1 MADLLKILAALLI
14 TGLNAFFVV
23 SEYALVS
30 IRPARLEELIAQGN
44 SRAELV
50 LKMTQKRDTYI
61 SAVQL
66 GITAS
71 SLILGWFCGPLLA
84 GIIADGFDLIGE
96 HWYDDGVVVLCAFLL
111 IVFVHVVFGELVPRV
126 ISLAHVERA
135 AMAIA
140 YPLIFFHYLMY
151 PLVVFF
157 NKAAKAVLKALK
169 MDKVPTEDISRSE
182 EELRMIV
189 SASEQGGKLDHM
201 ESRLLDNVFDF
212 ADRVAR
218 EVMVPRQ
225 DMVCLYV
232 EDSFEKNIAKVMATR
247 HTRYPLVHED
257 KDHVLGVV
265 HVRSLINIKDSE
277 KENFDMRSRMSPIM
291 VVPESMDISKVLQT
305 MQQKRVQ
312 LVVVADEYGG
322 TAGLVTLED
331 LMESIFGNIQDEYDN
346 EQEEI
351 FRVSEN
357 EFTVDGTTSID
368 EISDLTDTELPEGD
382 YDTIAG
388 LVTDLLGRIPK
399 ENEHPSVQVCGLT
412 ITVLEI
418 EDQRLSRLL
427 IVKNAPRRTPEEET
441 HED

>member
-126 ISLAHVERA
+126 ISLAHVEHA

-169 MDKVPTEDISRSE
+169 WIRCRRK
-182 EELRMIV
+182 
-189 SASEQGGKLDHM
+189 
-201 ESRLLDNVFDF
+201 
-212 ADRVAR
+212 
-218 EVMVPRQ
+218 
-225 DMVCLYV
+225 
-232 EDSFEKNIAKVMATR
+232 
-247 HTRYPLVHED
+247 
-257 KDHVLGVV
+257 
-265 HVRSLINIKDSE
+265 
-277 KENFDMRSRMSPIM
+277 
-291 VVPESMDISKVLQT
+291 
-305 MQQKRVQ
+305 
-312 LVVVADEYGG
+312 
-322 TAGLVTLED
+322 
-331 LMESIFGNIQDEYDN
+331 
-346 EQEEI
+346 I
-351 FRVSEN
+351 FRAVRKSC
-357 EFTVDGTTSID
+357 V
-368 EISDLTDTELPEGD
+368 
-382 YDTIAG
+382 
-388 LVTDLLGRIPK
+388 
-399 ENEHPSVQVCGLT
+399 
-412 ITVLEI
+412 
-418 EDQRLSRLL
+418 
-427 IVKNAPRRTPEEET
+427 
-441 HED
+441 

>member
-1 MADLLKILAALLI
+1 MRMW
-14 TGLNAFFVV
+14 
-23 SEYALVS
+23 SM
-30 IRPARLEELIAQGN
+30 R
-44 SRAELV
+44 
-50 LKMTQKRDTYI
+50 
-61 SAVQL
+61 
-66 GITAS
+66 
-71 SLILGWFCGPLLA
+71 
-84 GIIADGFDLIGE
+84 
-96 HWYDDGVVVLCAFLL
+96 L

-126 ISLAHVERA
+126 ISLAHVEHA

-322 TAGLVTLED
+322 TAGLVTMED
-331 LMESIFGNIQDEYDN
+331 LLEEIVGDIQDEHDADK
-346 EQEEI
+346 EEEVVH
-351 FRVSEN
+351 RA
-357 EFTVDGTTSID
+357 DGTYEFDGMVLLDDI
-368 EISDLTDTELPEGD
+368 
-382 YDTIAG
+382 
-388 LVTDLLGRIPK
+388 TDLLHIK
-399 ENEHPSVQVCGLT
+399 FEE
-412 ITVLEI
+412 
-418 EDQRLSRLL
+418 
-427 IVKNAPRRTPEEET
+427 PEEDTIGGLVFGLLERKPEPGDKIEVDGWSFEVLRAEGFRVT
-441 HED
+441 RVRAAKQPEMPVYADE

>member
-14 TGLNAFFVV
+14 TGLNAFFVI

-30 IRPARLEELIAQGN
+30 VRPARLEELVAQGN
-44 SRAELV
+44 SRAALV
-50 LKMTQKRDTYI
+50 LKMTQKRDTYV

-84 GIIADGFDLIGE
+84 GLIADGFDLIGE

-126 ISLAHVERA
+126 ISLAHVEQS

-140 YPLIFFHYLMY
+140 YPLIAFRYVMY
-151 PLVVFF
+151 PLVAFF
-157 NKAAKAVLKALK
+157 NKVAKAVLKALK
-169 MDKVPTEDISRSE
+169 IDKVETEDISRSE
-182 EELRMIV
+182 KELRMIV

-232 EDSFEKNIAKVMATR
+232 EDSFEKNIEKVLATR

-257 KDHVLGVV
+257 KDHVLGVI
-265 HVRSLINIKDSE
+265 HVRSLINVKDDE
-277 KENFDMRSRMSPIM
+277 KAGFDMRSRMSSIV

-322 TAGLVTLED
+322 TAGLVTMED
-331 LMESIFGNIQDEYDN
+331 LLEEIVGDIQDEHDADK
-346 EQEEI
+346 EEEVVH
-351 FRVSEN
+351 RA
-357 EFTVDGTTSID
+357 DGTYEFDGMVLLDDI
-368 EISDLTDTELPEGD
+368 
-382 YDTIAG
+382 
-388 LVTDLLGRIPK
+388 TDLLHIK
-399 ENEHPSVQVCGLT
+399 FEE
-412 ITVLEI
+412 
-418 EDQRLSRLL
+418 
-427 IVKNAPRRTPEEET
+427 PEEDTIGGLVFGLLERKP
-441 HED
+441 EPGDKIQVDGWCFEVLRAEGFRVMRVRASKEPEVPVYADE

>member
-169 MDKVPTEDISRSE
+169 LDNVPMEDISRSE

-232 EDSFEKNIAKVMATR
+232 EDSFEKNVAKVMATR

-277 KENFDMRSRMSPIM
+277 KENFDIRSRMSPII

-322 TAGLVTLED
+322 TAGLVTMED
-331 LMESIFGNIQDEYDN
+331 LLEEIVGDIQDEHDADK
-346 EQEEI
+346 EEEVVH
-351 FRVSEN
+351 RA
-357 EFTVDGTTSID
+357 DGTYEFDGMVLLDDI
-368 EISDLTDTELPEGD
+368 
-382 YDTIAG
+382 
-388 LVTDLLGRIPK
+388 TDLLHIK
-399 ENEHPSVQVCGLT
+399 FEE
-412 ITVLEI
+412 
-418 EDQRLSRLL
+418 
-427 IVKNAPRRTPEEET
+427 PEEDTIGGLVFGLLERKPEPGDKIEVDGWSFEVLRAEGFRVT
-441 HED
+441 RVRAAKQPEMPVYADE

>member
-157 NKAAKAVLKALK
+157 YKAAKAVLKALK

-277 KENFDMRSRMSPIM
+277 KENFDMRSRMSQIM

-322 TAGLVTLED
+322 TAGLVTMED
-331 LMESIFGNIQDEYDN
+331 LLEEIVGDIQDEHDADK
-346 EQEEI
+346 EEEVVH
-351 FRVSEN
+351 RA
-357 EFTVDGTTSID
+357 DGTYEFDGMVLLDDI
-368 EISDLTDTELPEGD
+368 
-382 YDTIAG
+382 
-388 LVTDLLGRIPK
+388 TDLLHIK
-399 ENEHPSVQVCGLT
+399 FEE
-412 ITVLEI
+412 
-418 EDQRLSRLL
+418 
-427 IVKNAPRRTPEEET
+427 PEEDTIGGLVFGLLERKPEPGDKIEVDGWSFEVLRAEGFRVT
-441 HED
+441 RVRAAKQPEMPVYADE

>member
-61 SAVQL
+61 SAIQL

-84 GIIADGFDLIGE
+84 GIIADGFDLIGG
-96 HWYDDGVVVLCAFLL
+96 HWYDDGVVILCAFLL

-126 ISLAHVERA
+126 ISLAHVEYA

-169 MDKVPTEDISRSE
+169 IDKVPTEDISRSE

-232 EDSFEKNIAKVMATR
+232 EDSFEKNIAKVMAAR

-277 KENFDMRSRMSPIM
+277 KENFDMRSRMSPII

-322 TAGLVTLED
+322 TAGLVTMED
-331 LMESIFGNIQDEYDN
+331 LLEEIVGDIQDEHDADK
-346 EQEEI
+346 EEEVVH
-351 FRVSEN
+351 RA
-357 EFTVDGTTSID
+357 DGTYEFDGMVLLDDI
-368 EISDLTDTELPEGD
+368 
-382 YDTIAG
+382 
-388 LVTDLLGRIPK
+388 TDLLHIK
-399 ENEHPSVQVCGLT
+399 FEE
-412 ITVLEI
+412 
-418 EDQRLSRLL
+418 
-427 IVKNAPRRTPEEET
+427 PEEDTIGGLVFGLLERKPEPGDKIEVDGWSFEVLRAEGFRVT
-441 HED
+441 RVRAAKQPEIPVYADE

>member
-14 TGLNAFFVV
+14 TALNAFFVI
-23 SEYALVS
+23 SEYALVNM
-30 IRPARLEELIAQGN
+30 RPARLEELIEQGS
-44 SRAELV
+44 SRAALV
-50 LKMTQKRDTYI
+50 LKMTQKRDTYV
-61 SAVQL
+61 SAIQL

-84 GIIADGFDLIGE
+84 GLIADAFDLIGE

-126 ISLAHVERA
+126 ISLAHVEQA

-140 YPLIFFHYLMY
+140 YPLIVFHYVMY
-151 PLVVFF
+151 PLVSFF

-189 SASEQGGKLDHM
+189 SASERGGKLDHM

-225 DMVCLYV
+225 DMVCLYI
-232 EDSFEKNIAKVMATR
+232 EDSFEKNIEKVLATR

-257 KDHVLGVV
+257 KDHVLGVI
-265 HVRSLINIKDSE
+265 HVRNLINVKEEE
-277 KENFDMRSRMSPIM
+277 KANFDMRSRMSSIV
-291 VVPESMDISKVLQT
+291 VVPESMDITKVLQT

-322 TAGLVTLED
+322 TAGLVTMED
-331 LMESIFGNIQDEYDN
+331 LLEEIVGDIQDEHDADK
-346 EQEEI
+346 EEEVVH
-351 FRVSEN
+351 RA
-357 EFTVDGTTSID
+357 DGTYEFDGMVLLDDI
-368 EISDLTDTELPEGD
+368 
-382 YDTIAG
+382 
-388 LVTDLLGRIPK
+388 TDLLHIK
-399 ENEHPSVQVCGLT
+399 FEE
-412 ITVLEI
+412 
-418 EDQRLSRLL
+418 
-427 IVKNAPRRTPEEET
+427 PEEDTIGGLVFGLLERKPEPGDKIQVDGWSFEVLRT
-441 HED
+441 EGFRVTRVRATKEPEVPVYADE

>member
-232 EDSFEKNIAKVMATR
+232 EDSFDKNIEKVLATR

-277 KENFDMRSRMSPIM
+277 KENFDMCSRMSPIM

-322 TAGLVTLED
+322 TAGLVTMED
-331 LMESIFGNIQDEYDN
+331 LLEEIVGDIQDEHDADK
-346 EQEEI
+346 EEEVVH
-351 FRVSEN
+351 RA
-357 EFTVDGTTSID
+357 DGTYEFDGMVLLDDI
-368 EISDLTDTELPEGD
+368 
-382 YDTIAG
+382 
-388 LVTDLLGRIPK
+388 TDLLHIK
-399 ENEHPSVQVCGLT
+399 FEE
-412 ITVLEI
+412 
-418 EDQRLSRLL
+418 
-427 IVKNAPRRTPEEET
+427 PEEDTIGGLVFGLLERKPEPGDKIEVDGWSFEVLRAEGFRVT
-441 HED
+441 RVRAAKQPEMPVYADE

>member
-14 TGLNAFFVV
+14 TGLNAFFVI

-30 IRPARLEELIAQGN
+30 VRPARLEELVAQGN
-44 SRAELV
+44 SRAALV
-50 LKMTQKRDTYI
+50 LKMTQKRDTYV

-84 GIIADGFDLIGE
+84 GLIADGFDLIGE

-126 ISLAHVERA
+126 ISLAHVEQS

-140 YPLIFFHYLMY
+140 YPLIAFRYVMY
-151 PLVVFF
+151 PLVAFF
-157 NKAAKAVLKALK
+157 NKVAKAVLKALK
-169 MDKVPTEDISRSE
+169 IDKVETEDISRSE
-182 EELRMIV
+182 KELRMIV

-232 EDSFEKNIAKVMATR
+232 EDSFEKNIEKVLATR

-257 KDHVLGVV
+257 KDHVLGVI
-265 HVRSLINIKDSE
+265 HVRSLINVKDDE
-277 KENFDMRSRMSPIM
+277 KTGFDMRSRMSSIV

-322 TAGLVTLED
+322 TAGLVTMED
-331 LMESIFGNIQDEYDN
+331 LLEEIVGDIQDEHDADK
-346 EQEEI
+346 EEEVVH
-351 FRVSEN
+351 RA
-357 EFTVDGTTSID
+357 DGTYEFDGMVLLDDI
-368 EISDLTDTELPEGD
+368 
-382 YDTIAG
+382 
-388 LVTDLLGRIPK
+388 TDLLHIK
-399 ENEHPSVQVCGLT
+399 FEE
-412 ITVLEI
+412 
-418 EDQRLSRLL
+418 
-427 IVKNAPRRTPEEET
+427 PEEDTIGGLVFGLLERKP
-441 HED
+441 EPGDKIQVDGWCFEVLRAEGFRVMRVRASKEPEVPVYADE

>member
-169 MDKVPTEDISRSE
+169 LDNVPMEDISRSE

-232 EDSFEKNIAKVMATR
+232 EDSFEKNVAKVMATR

-277 KENFDMRSRMSPIM
+277 KENFDIRSRMSPII

-322 TAGLVTLED
+322 TAGLVTMED
-331 LMESIFGNIQDEYDN
+331 LLEEIVGDIQDEHDADK
-346 EQEEI
+346 EEEVVH
-351 FRVSEN
+351 RA
-357 EFTVDGTTSID
+357 DGTYEFDGMVLLDDI
-368 EISDLTDTELPEGD
+368 
-382 YDTIAG
+382 
-388 LVTDLLGRIPK
+388 TDLLHIK
-399 ENEHPSVQVCGLT
+399 FEE
-412 ITVLEI
+412 
-418 EDQRLSRLL
+418 
-427 IVKNAPRRTPEEET
+427 PEEDTIGGLVFGLLERKPEPGDKIEVDGWSFEVLRAEGFRVT
-441 HED
+441 RVRAAKQPRKCLFMRMNSND

>member
-84 GIIADGFDLIGE
+84 CIIADGFDLIGE

-126 ISLAHVERA
+126 ISLAHVEHA

-291 VVPESMDISKVLQT
+291 VVPESMDISKGLQT

-322 TAGLVTLED
+322 TAGLVTMED
-331 LMESIFGNIQDEYDN
+331 LLEEIVGDIQDEHDADK
-346 EQEEI
+346 EEEVVH
-351 FRVSEN
+351 RA
-357 EFTVDGTTSID
+357 DGTYEFDGMVLLDDI
-368 EISDLTDTELPEGD
+368 
-382 YDTIAG
+382 
-388 LVTDLLGRIPK
+388 TDLLHIK
-399 ENEHPSVQVCGLT
+399 FEE
-412 ITVLEI
+412 
-418 EDQRLSRLL
+418 
-427 IVKNAPRRTPEEET
+427 PEEDTIGGLVFCFLERKPEPGDKIEVDGWSFEVLRAEGFRVT
-441 HED
+441 RVRAAKQPEMPVYADE